1 MLKKLIKT
9 HLGLTISVM
18 AFSAWVGL
26 TPAQAQTMT
35 VENNAKISADIAAT
49 EMTRIAVSGDRIAL
63 LRGTAGAYTV
73 SNDNAQGAV
82 FIKPVIT
89 SPNHTK
95 TCPMSKNKS
104 ESKKGHKIFCHKHPK
119 KMNVIKPF
127 YLFISTEQGHHY
139 VLNLTPRYHQQADML
154 VIKPQELVTE
164 AAKVWETSDAYSQT
178 LIRLVDA
185 IIHQKIPAGYTQFT
199 LNKPKAFTVGSQ
211 LNLKL
216 TDRYIGAHWDVDIYQ
231 ITNHSRQ
238 TVTISENELFQ
249 PGDRAIYLKK
259 TTLLPQ
265 QSIQMIKVVSHV

>member
-9 HLGLTISVM
+9 HLGLTVSLM
-18 AFSAWVGL
+18 TFSAWVGL
-26 TPAQAQTMT
+26 TPAQAKTIL
-35 VENNAKISADIAAT
+35 VDNNAKVSATISAT
-49 EMTRIAVSGDRIAL
+49 EMTRITVNGDRITL

-73 SNDNAQGAV
+73 SNDNVQGAV
-82 FIKPVIT
+82 FIKPIIT
-89 SPNHTK
+89 SAKSVK
-95 TCPMSKNKS
+95 TCPIPKNKQADKNHHKTS
-104 ESKKGHKIFCHKHPK
+104 CKKHSKKIH
-119 KMNVIKPF
+119 VIKPF

-139 VLNLTPRYHQQADML
+139 VLNLIPRYHQQADIL

-185 IIHQKIPAGYTQFT
+185 IIHQKILAGYTQFN
-199 LNKPKAFTVGSQ
+199 LNKPKTFTLGSQ

-231 ITNHSRQ
+231 IINHSRK
-238 TVTISENELFQ
+238 TVTITENELYQ
-249 PGDRAIYLKK
+249 PGDRAIYCQK
-259 TTLLPQ
+259 TTLRPQ